1 MSGHSTQVYQRSR
14 SEAVAVSHKQLNL
27 ERDNSDTVLRIY
39 FSFVLMLST
48 TIMCSVASK
57 IFDGV
62 RSILPSELA
71 QVLQSEKKDLGFS
84 DLTEFMLFDCRSFLA
99 YSNRHITGAV
109 NVNCSGIV
117 KKRLQQGKIALADL
131 VTPDVGRECMKSG
144 KWMRAIVYDDNTSE
158 LEKAPAS
165 HPVRLV
171 LASIVKQGKEALLL
185 KG

>member
-1 MSGHSTQVYQRSR
+1 MLP
-14 SEAVAVSHKQLNL
+14 EVS
-27 ERDNSDTVLRIY
+27 
-39 FSFVLMLST
+39 
-48 TIMCSVASK
+48 MCSMASK
-57 IFDGV
+57 LIDSV

-71 QVLQSEKKDLGFS
+71 QVLQSGKEDLSLS
-84 DLTEFMLFDCRSFLA
+84 DIQDIMLFDCRSFLA

-144 KWMRAIVYDDNTSE
+144 KWLRAIVYDDNTSE

-171 LASIVKQGKEALLL
+171 LTSIIKQGKEALLL